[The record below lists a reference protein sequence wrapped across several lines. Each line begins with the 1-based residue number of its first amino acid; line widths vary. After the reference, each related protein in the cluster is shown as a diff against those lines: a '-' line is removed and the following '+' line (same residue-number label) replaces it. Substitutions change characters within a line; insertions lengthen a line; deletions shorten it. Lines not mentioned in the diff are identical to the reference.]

1 MLMIMSVSVITLLM
15 RVAMLLMLLTVMA
28 TLMTTMMTM
37 MMMMLGLVIVAM
49 LLLMLMLTMLMLMS
63 FFLADYYVCCS
74 VAGSL
79 CGRATSWMQPLVRP
93 TLEELGVH
101 CVSWSMLRIA
111 ASRLLCSRFAL

>member
-1 MLMIMSVSVITLLM
+1 MLLLSL
-15 RVAMLLMLLTVMA
+15 VLLML
-28 TLMTTMMTM
+28 TL
-37 MMMMLGLVIVAM
+37 
-49 LLLMLMLTMLMLMS
+49 LMLMS